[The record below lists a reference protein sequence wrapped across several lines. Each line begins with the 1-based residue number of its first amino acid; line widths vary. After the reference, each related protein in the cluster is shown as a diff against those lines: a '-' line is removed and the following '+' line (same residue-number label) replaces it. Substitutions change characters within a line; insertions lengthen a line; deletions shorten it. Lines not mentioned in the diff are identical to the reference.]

1 MKKSLVFLLT
11 AALLLAAGCTPAS
24 TPAEPKPDSSVT
36 EPEEET
42 AAAEKEP
49 DAEVPSATEEAHAAP
64 EQEAQTLQTL
74 EQFRGGDFDTL
85 YTNVTE
91 TVAAQAP
98 KDQLKIS
105 WDSLLSMLGAYE
117 GVVSQESYSQ
127 QGMTQVVITEKYSL
141 QNLQATFV
149 YDADGK
155 VAGLSFTFPEERT
168 PYVPESADTY
178 EEVSIQVGAESQK
191 MDGVLTLPKNVEHP
205 PVVVMVQGSGQS
217 DLNESV
223 GNGNRPFADIAHG
236 LAQQGI
242 ATIRYNKRFYQ
253 YPPSSVEGL
262 TIEAEVTDDVR
273 SAIQL
278 AAADSRVDSDRVYV
292 LGHSL
297 GGMLAPKIAQ
307 DNPEVKGI
315 ICMAG
320 TLRQLQDVMLEQ
332 TKAILDANA
341 NLSPEKKAESLS
353 QLEEEYKKFD
363 DLFTENPPDAILG
376 QPGTYWASL
385 NSIDSKEIVK
395 SLTIPILILQ
405 GENDFQVYASV
416 DYPLWEETLKGKDT
430 VTYHLYPGLSH
441 LFMPASSAKYDPALY
456 SSPGHVD
463 EQVIRDIGDWINSL

>member
-1 MKKSLVFLLT
+1 MKKCLLLLLT
-11 AALLLAAGCTPAS
+11 AALLLASGCTPAS
-24 TPAEPKPDSSVT
+24 SPAEPPVETPVT
-36 EPEEET
+36 EPET
-42 AAAEKEP
+42 APVEQEP
-49 DAEVPSATEEAHAAP
+49 SSEGGDSEEAHAAP
-64 EQEAQTLQTL
+64 EKEEQALQTL
-74 EQFRGGDFDTL
+74 AQFRSGDFDTL

-91 TVAAQAP
+91 AVASQVTQ
-98 KDQLKIS
+98 DQLQAS
-105 WDSLLSMLGAYE
+105 WDSLLSMLGVYG
-117 GVVSQESYSQ
+117 GVASQASYSQ
-127 QGMTQVVITEKYSL
+127 QGMIQVVITEKYSL
-141 QNLQATFV
+141 QDLQTVFV

-155 VAGLSFTFPEERT
+155 VAGFNFTFPEERT
-168 PYVPESADTY
+168 PYVPESTDTY
-178 EEVSIQVGAESQK
+178 EEVPIQVGAESQK
-191 MDGVLTLPKNVEHP
+191 MDGILTLPKNAEHP

-278 AAADSRVDSDRVYV
+278 AAADSRVDSGRIYV

-363 DLFTENPPDAILG
+363 NLFTENPPDTILG

-385 NSIDSKEIVK
+385 NAVDLKEVVK
-395 SLTIPILILQ
+395 GLTIPILILQ